1 MQKKTKYIFVVG
13 GVISGVGKGVTAS
26 SLGLILKNRGLSVTA
41 IKIDPYINIDA
52 GTMNPTEHGEVFV
65 LADGD
70 ETDQDMGNYERFLGV
85 DLNRVNYM
93 TTGRVY
99 QTVIEKERNLEY
111 KGKCVEVVP
120 HIPFEVMRR
129 IKEAGKKVEADV
141 VIIEIGGTVG
151 EYQNMLFLEA
161 ARMMKIE
168 YPKDVIFVM
177 VSYLP
182 TPSKIGEMKTK
193 PTQNAVR
200 TLNASGIQ
208 PDFLIARGE
217 TELDE
222 KRKEK
227 ISLFCNIIP
236 DRIIPAPDVES
247 IYDIPLNFEK
257 EKLSN
262 KLCDIL
268 GVRCRKINAK
278 VWNSWKNFAKHAH
291 NGKETIKIAMI
302 GKYFETGDFILSD
315 SYLSVIEAIK
325 YSSYM
330 QNKKPIISWLNSV
343 DFEKNPKKLED
354 LKKYDGIIAPGGFGS
369 RGVEGI
375 IQAVKFARENKI
387 PYFGLCYGMQ
397 MMVIEYARNILHLK
411 DANTYEVNP
420 SSKNIVIDIM
430 ESQKEHLKNNFYG
443 GSMRLGVYKAVL
455 RDDTVARNAYG
466 KKEIMERHRHR
477 YEVNPAFIGDLEA
490 KGFVFSGRSPDG
502 RLMEIAE
509 LPKNKHP
516 FFLGTQFHPEFLAR
530 PLDPN
535 PLFTAFIKAC
545 IGKKKE

>member
-1 MQKKTKYIFVVG
+1 
-13 GVISGVGKGVTAS
+13 
-26 SLGLILKNRGLSVTA
+26 
-41 IKIDPYINIDA
+41 
-52 GTMNPTEHGEVFV
+52 
-65 LADGD
+65 
-70 ETDQDMGNYERFLGV
+70 
-85 DLNRVNYM
+85 
-93 TTGRVY
+93 
-99 QTVIEKERNLEY
+99 
-111 KGKCVEVVP
+111 
-120 HIPFEVMRR
+120 
-129 IKEAGKKVEADV
+129 
-141 VIIEIGGTVG
+141 
-151 EYQNMLFLEA
+151 
-161 ARMMKIE
+161 
-168 YPKDVIFVM
+168 
-177 VSYLP
+177 
-182 TPSKIGEMKTK
+182 
-193 PTQNAVR
+193 
-200 TLNASGIQ
+200 
-208 PDFLIARGE
+208 
-217 TELDE
+217 
-222 KRKEK
+222 
-227 ISLFCNIIP
+227 
-236 DRIIPAPDVES
+236 
-247 IYDIPLNFEK
+247 
-257 EKLSN
+257 
-262 KLCDIL
+262 
-268 GVRCRKINAK
+268 
-278 VWNSWKNFAKHAH
+278 
-291 NGKETIKIAMI
+291 
-302 GKYFETGDFILSD
+302 
-315 SYLSVIEAIK
+315 
-325 YSSYM
+325 M

-411 DANTYEVNP
+411 DANTHEVNP

-509 LPKNKHP
+509 LSQKEHP

-530 PLDPN
+530 PLSPH

-545 IGKKKE
+545 CGKKKK